1 MEINHRT
8 KVLLRHLSHDG
19 DKNKNQNQND
29 EVNQNNQDSQDWDND
44 NDNNNDNDN
53 DNDNHHHDNKNNNPT
68 NDNHHK
74 KQKQWKEKYNLD
86 LELFVQ
92 QLPKVELHVHLD
104 GSFDPDVLWTYI
116 QQHKPASLECLPE
129 QTVLP
134 WEDDDN
140 DIDDNDINDD
150 KNKQEKN
157 EQQEEE
163 ESLSRNILR
172 VRDLVTQCQSRQ
184 EYHNLIT
191 CRTPPPPPP
200 RPLFHHKQQK
210 QQQQRH
216 DQGGVVVVHDHSY
229 LQNPPQQRHRRRRRR
244 SLKEMLKC
252 FEIFLPTVRQNLPF
266 LEHLAYDFCQ
276 RQWQQNCVYT
286 EVRYSP
292 FLLAENLNNTTTT
305 SYNNDDKKKKKKPV
319 MVTGEDVFLCITRGL
334 RRGCREFGN
343 NNINNNHRHQRI
355 TINQILCC
363 ITWRPDWAQP
373 TLDLVKKYQHD
384 YPCATVGIDIAAG
397 EEHFDKERFPNLH
410 YPHYNV
416 IQQARRDGI
425 PITLHAGEVP
435 QKQQQQD
442 THKNNNDNY
451 KKKKN
456 AAAAAE
462 NVRRSV
468 QEYGASRIGHGYH
481 MVLNHDL
488 MMEMKQAGIHFEV
501 CPTSSVETGA
511 WPGIITT
518 STTSTIQNME
528 EEEENEDDD
537 NQRQESQRK
546 QDKQQD
552 MVLLKDWMKHP
563 GRIMQL
569 NHLSISL
576 NSDDPAVFHTSLAW
590 QYRIGLVKM
599 GMNQYD
605 LYQSNLNA
613 INAAFCDDETKQ
625 QIRQQIHEFWQQ
637 QQQHHFNNEEEDDK
651 NKNDKDNNKNNKA
664 VVSQSNKDRSSQPV
678 VVVNRSLYKN
688 HAMSHSANEL
698 PTTNNNDNNNNQSDH
713 HHHHPQQQQQQPS
726 QLFYRRSVSENF
738 ADRVYLET
746 LDYDND
752 YDDDDENFN
761 DDHVKY
767 NDVEEEETNNV
778 QKERI
783 RVVFT

>member
-8 KVLLRHLSHDG
+8 QVLLRHLSHDG
-19 DKNKNQNQND
+19 DKNKNQGQND
-29 EVNQNNQDSQDWDND
+29 EVNQNNQDSQDWDNH
-44 NDNNNDNDN
+44 NDNDN
-53 DNDNHHHDNKNNNPT
+53 DNDNNNHHHDNNNNNNPT
-68 NDNHHK
+68 NNDNHHK

-140 DIDDNDINDD
+140 DINDIDDD
-150 KNKQEKN
+150 KNEQEKN
-157 EQQEEE
+157 EQEEE

-200 RPLFHHKQQK
+200 PRPLFHHKQQK

-216 DQGGVVVVHDHSY
+216 DQGDVVVVHDHSF
-229 LQNPPQQRHRRRRRR
+229 LQNPPQQRHRRRR

-292 FLLAENLNNTTTT
+292 FLLAENLNNTTTIT
-305 SYNNDDKKKKKKPV
+305 SSSSYNNNDKKKKKKPV

-343 NNINNNHRHQRI
+343 NNNNHRHQRI

-435 QKQQQQD
+435 QQQD
-442 THKNNNDNY
+442 THNNNNDNY
-451 KKKKN
+451 YKKKN

-488 MMEMKQAGIHFEV
+488 MMEMKQAGIHFEI

-518 STTSTIQNME
+518 TTSTTIQNME
-528 EEEENEDDD
+528 EEEEKHEDDD

-552 MVLLKDWMKHP
+552 MVVSKDWMKHP

-569 NHLSISL
+569 NHMSISL

-590 QYRIGLVKM
+590 QYRIALVKM

-637 QQQHHFNNEEEDDK
+637 QQQQHYNEEEDDK
-651 NKNDKDNNKNNKA
+651 NKNDKDNKA
-664 VVSQSNKDRSSQPV
+664 VVSQSNKEPV

-698 PTTNNNDNNNNQSDH
+698 PTTNNNNNNQSDH
-713 HHHHPQQQQQQPS
+713 HPQQQQQPS

-761 DDHVKY
+761 DDDHVKY